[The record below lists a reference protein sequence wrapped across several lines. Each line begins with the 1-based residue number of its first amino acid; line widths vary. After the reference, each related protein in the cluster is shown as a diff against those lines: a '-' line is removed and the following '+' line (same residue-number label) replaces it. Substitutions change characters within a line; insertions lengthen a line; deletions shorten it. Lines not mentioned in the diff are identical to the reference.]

1 MVKNHNFV
9 SPMDTGSSTNRKR
22 KNSPVLPADYQGRVP
37 PNARDLEEAVLG
49 AMMLESEKINEVID
63 ILSEAHFYAP
73 EKKVVFGYQCIV
85 PGRQNS
91 R

>member
-1 MVKNHNFV
+1 
-9 SPMDTGSSTNRKR
+9 MDNGNNTNRKR

-73 EKKVVFGYQCIV
+73 
-85 PGRQNS
+85 RT